1 MRMRREWLLSAG
13 AVALAFLG
21 PQHHNLMM
29 APFRIGLGNAGMS
42 LMGSMPILRELMI
55 AMSLVMA
62 AIIAFQITRPKRPMA
77 MRVAGLL
84 SILLTLGL
92 AGWSV
97 WHFGV

>member
-1 MRMRREWLLSAG
+1 
-13 AVALAFLG
+13 
-21 PQHHNLMM
+21 
-29 APFRIGLGNAGMS
+29 MS
-42 LMGSMPILRELMI
+42 LMTSMPVVRELMI

-62 AIIAFQITRPKRPMA
+62 TVIAFQISRPKRPMA
-77 MRVAGLL
+77 MRIAGTL